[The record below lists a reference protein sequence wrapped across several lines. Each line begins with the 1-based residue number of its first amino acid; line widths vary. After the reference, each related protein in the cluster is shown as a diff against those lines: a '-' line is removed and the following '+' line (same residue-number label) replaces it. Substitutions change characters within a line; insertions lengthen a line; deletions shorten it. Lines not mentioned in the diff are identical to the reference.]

1 MLKKIG
7 RATITFFSQ
16 SHSFKNS
23 DYITIITQFTYKVFI
38 HVHKSYMN
46 YWSGHYKFG
55 PGPEYLDRM
64 DYIWVITFEYR
75 VSDIVLLHFT
85 SLHTYIVNVS
95 LYIVHYHSSGCIQMN
110 KWSTH

>member
-1 MLKKIG
+1 M
-7 RATITFFSQ
+7 
-16 SHSFKNS
+16 
-23 DYITIITQFTYKVFI
+23 
-38 HVHKSYMN
+38 HKSYMN

-110 KWSTH
+110 KWSTHWLKADEF